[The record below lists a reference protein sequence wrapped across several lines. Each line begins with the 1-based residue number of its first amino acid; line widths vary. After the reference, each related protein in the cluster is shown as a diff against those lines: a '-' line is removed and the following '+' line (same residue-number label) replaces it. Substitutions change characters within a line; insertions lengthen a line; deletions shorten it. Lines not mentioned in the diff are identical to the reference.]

1 MNNRELGNKGED
13 LACEYLIKNGYEILE
28 RNKHF
33 SKLCEIDII
42 AKYKNKIVFVE
53 VKTRKTDA
61 FGMPMEAITRT
72 KYNNIKTGVL
82 NYISECKIKNYQIDA
97 IGITLQ
103 PKLKIEHLKNI
114 WYNLLQVKCK

>member
-1 MNNRELGNKGED
+1 LNNREFGNKGED

-42 AKYKNKIVFVE
+42 AKFKNKIVFIE

-61 FGMPMEAITRT
+61 FGTPMEAITKS

-82 NYISECKIKNYQIDA
+82 SYVQENKIKNYQIDA

-103 PKLKIEHLKNI
+103 PTLKFQHLKNI
-114 WYNLLQVKCK
+114 

>member
-1 MNNRELGNKGED
+1 MNNREFGNKGED

-42 AKYKNKIVFVE
+42 AKFKNKVVFVE
-53 VKTRKTDA
+53 VKTRKSDA
-61 FGMPMEAITRT
+61 FGTPMEAITKT

-82 NYISECKIKNYQIDA
+82 SYVQENKIKNYQIDA

-103 PKLKIEHLKNI
+103 PTLKIQHLKNVS
-114 WYNLLQVKCK
+114 L